1 MNRAGRGRPRLRPD
15 RIAGD
20 KGYSSRAVRRY
31 LRSRGIRAVIPRRRD
46 EPPQATFDRAAY
58 RERNQVERLINRLK
72 QHRAI
77 ATRYDKLAEHYG
89 ALLLLAAIL
98 LWL

>member
-1 MNRAGRGRPRLRPD
+1 VGRPRLRPA

-31 LRSRGIRAVIPRRRD
+31 LRSRGIGAVIPRRRD
-46 EPPQATFDRAAY
+46 EPPQLTFDRAAY
-58 RERNQVERLINRLK
+58 RERNRVERLFGRLK

-77 ATRYDKLAEHYG
+77 ATRYDKLADHYA
-89 ALLLLAAIL
+89 ALLLLASIL